1 MPDLPDDVPIVQP
14 VPPRVLP
21 VQYMPAP
28 PRRGGG
34 FFRALLVLLLFGS
47 LALNIMLIC
56 GGLLIR
62 GIGVSDADYSAL
74 PVHERYLGGSAS
86 AGDKVAVVR
95 IEGTI
100 MEGLLT
106 FAHKQIEEAAK
117 DRSVKAVV
125 VRIESPGGT
134 ITASDELHRRLVHLR
149 DGTTPKL
156 QEKGTDPKPL
166 FVSMGSMAASGGYY
180 IAMPAALDPKKPE
193 EKKLFAERTT
203 ITGSIGVYAAFP
215 NAAEFA
221 KNHGIEMD
229 MIKAGDVKGSG
240 SLFHKMSPQE
250 RQPWEDMVENAYH
263 QFLSVVE
270 EGRPALKGKL
280 TEDLFDAKTIPV
292 HDDKGNVVTEN
303 GQPKT
308 ATYTRKRADGGI
320 FTAQEAK
327 QYGLIDAIG
336 TVEDAAAEAAREAG
350 LTKYKIVHYVRPP
363 SLFGLLSGSD
373 VSTVEP
379 FSFGRIANVLG
390 PRVWYIVPQAE
401 MSARLSSGRGQ

>member
-1 MPDLPDDVPIVQP
+1 
-14 VPPRVLP
+14 
-21 VQYMPAP
+21 
-28 PRRGGG
+28 
-34 FFRALLVLLLFGS
+34 GS
-47 LALNIMLIC
+47 ES
-56 GGLLIR
+56 
-62 GIGVSDADYSAL
+62 VT
-74 PVHERYLGGSAS
+74 E
-86 AGDKVAVVR
+86 KVAVVR

-100 MEGLLT
+100 MEGLLA
-106 FAHKQIEEAAK
+106 FPHKQIEEAAK
-117 DRSVKAVV
+117 DRNVKAVV

-134 ITASDELHRRLVHLR
+134 ITASDDLHRRLVHLR

-166 FVSMGSMAASGGYY
+166 VVSMGAMAASGGYY

-215 NAAEFA
+215 NAADFA

-263 QFLSVVE
+263 QFISVVE
-270 EGRPALKGKL
+270 EGRPMLKSKL
-280 TEDLFDAKTIPV
+280 TEDLFEPKTIPV
-292 HDDKGNVVTEN
+292 HDDKGNVVLDD
-303 GQPKT
+303 GKPKT

-327 QYGLIDAIG
+327 QYGLIDTIG
-336 TVEDAAAEAAREAG
+336 TVEDAAAEAARQAG
-350 LTKYKIVHYVRPP
+350 LSSYKLVHYVRPP
-363 SLFGLLSGSD
+363 SLLGLFAGSD
-373 VSTVEP
+373 ASAAEQLNL
-379 FSFGRIANVLG
+379 GRLANVLG

-401 MSARLSSGRGQ
+401 LSALLSSGRGQ